1 MYRTHTCGQLRAAN
15 VNETVTLA
23 GWVQKVRN
31 LGAMTFIDLRDRYG
45 ITQIVVEEH
54 SPADVKAVAGGLGRE
69 YVLQVEGRVV
79 ERSSKNPKMPTGDI
93 EVVASKLVVLHE
105 AEVPPFTIEE
115 NSDGGDD
122 LRMKYRYLDLRRP
135 PLQRNMIL
143 RHKMAQEIRRFLSD
157 EGFLEI
163 ETPYLVNSTPE
174 GARDFVVPSRMSP
187 NQFYAL
193 PQSPQT
199 LKQLLM
205 VAGYDKY
212 FQIVRCFRD
221 EDLRA
226 DRQPEFTQIDC
237 EMSFVEQEDVLEIFE
252 RWAKHM
258 FREVMGIELT
268 EPLRRMPWIEAM
280 EKYGSDKPDLR
291 FGMEFADLTDLA
303 QGHGFAVFDD
313 AEYVTGFAATGCAG
327 YTRKQIDALTEF
339 VKRQQIGAKGLVW
352 IRIEADGNVKSSVD
366 KFYSPE
372 QVRAMAERAGAKAG
386 DLVLILCGKKFK
398 TLTQLC
404 ALRLEVA
411 QQLGLRDPKKF
422 APLWVIDFPL
432 FEWDDETQRYYAV
445 HHPFTSP
452 KLEDVQ
458 YLDSDP
464 GRVRANAYDFVCNG
478 TEIGGDPYPRL
489 ETAGQDVRVAGLHG
503 GTSAGAFRLPDERL
517 QVRRTPS
524 RRTGLRF
531 RPALLALRR
540 FGVDPRLHR
549 LPEKQQRPRHD
560 ARRTGL
566 YRPGAARRVTH
577 SIGKTGRIN
586 QNKISYGLC
595 KIASAAAQVLHDP
608 FSMQFGNAHH
618 RLYMRYCG
626 HGRQSPRLGHGA
638 AASGADGKQL
648 SLDAPQGAR
657 TAGQTA
663 QIAPLARQLHG
674 IQGFSEEQRWLQHNA
689 RCTGL
694 ERSFAVR
701 QTVSGIEKPEI
712 LKLQVS
718 PIQERVS

>member
-1 MYRTHTCGQLRAAN
+1 METLEGLKRTDYCGTLTAKDVGR
-15 VNETVTLA
+15 TVTLC
-23 GWVQKVRN
+23 GWVQRQRD
-31 LGAMTFIDLRDRYG
+31 LGSLIFIDLRDRTG
-45 ITQIVVEEH
+45 IVQLAFDENT
-54 SPADVKAVAGGLGRE
+54 DKAVFDKAFSARSE
-69 YVLQVEGRVV
+69 YVLAAVGKVR
-79 ERSSKNPKMPTGDI
+79 ERSAKNTEIATGEI
-93 EVVASKLVVLHE
+93 EV
-105 AEVPPFTIEE
+105 EVTELRILGKSETPPFEIVPNCQTAETTR
-115 NSDGGDD
+115 
-122 LRMKYRYLDLRRP
+122 LKYRYLDLRRP
-135 PLQRNMIL
+135 DLQKNILL
-143 RHKMAQEIRRFLSD
+143 RHKITKITRDYFD
-157 EGFLEI
+157 ENGFIEI
-163 ETPYLVNSTPE
+163 ETPMLIRSTPE
-174 GARDFVVPSRMSP
+174 GARDFLVPSRIHNGS
-187 NQFYAL
+187 FYAL
-193 PQSPQT
+193 PQSPQ
-199 LKQLLM
+199 LYKQLSM
-205 VAGYDKY
+205 VAGFDRYM
-212 FQIVRCFRD
+212 QIARCFRD

-352 IRIEADGNVKSSVD
+352 IRVEADGNVKSSVD

-478 TEIGGDPYPRL
+478 TEIGGGSIRIHDSKL
-489 ETAGQDVRVAGLHG
+489 QAKMFELLGFTAEQAQERFGFLMNAFKYGAPPHG
-503 GTSAGAFRLPDERL
+503 GLAFGFDRLCSL
-517 QVRRTPS
+517 
-524 RRTGLRF
+524 
-531 RPALLALRR
+531 
-540 FGVDPRLHR
+540 FGGS
-549 LPEKQQRPRHD
+549 E
-560 ARRTGL
+560 
-566 YRPGAARRVTH
+566 
-577 SIGKTGRIN
+577 SIRDYIAFPKNNNGR
-586 QNKISYGLC
+586 
-595 KIASAAAQVLHDP
+595 D
-608 FSMQFGNAHH
+608 M
-618 RLYMRYCG
+618 M
-626 HGRQSPRLGHGA
+626 
-638 AASGADGKQL
+638 
-648 SLDAPQGAR
+648 LDAPGYIDQ
-657 TAGQTA
+657 A
-663 QIAPLARQLHG
+663 QLDELHIQL
-674 IQGFSEEQRWLQHNA
+674 
-689 RCTGL
+689 
-694 ERSFAVR
+694 V
-701 QTVSGIEKPEI
+701 KPE
-712 LKLQVS
+712 
-718 PIQERVS
+718 E